1 MRTTM
6 SDMTT
11 ATSPTPTGAASGPGV
26 PPSGPGVPPSG
37 PGVPEVVG
45 GHRIAPAVAA
55 AERRPGRPRSARVD
69 EAVVEAVIDLLAE
82 GTAAE
87 ALSIEAIA
95 TRAGVGKAT
104 IYRRWPNK
112 EAILVDAV
120 ASLKGP
126 VPEIAGQSVRDDLIT
141 LLRPVGRN
149 QNTRAAR
156 VLPCLISEFKRSPSL
171 RQVYEKV
178 LAPRRQLM
186 RDVLRRGIDAGDLR
200 PDIDI
205 EAVMAMLVGPM
216 VAQSVMD
223 WNPTLDRETLPERL
237 VAAAWPAIAVRP

>member
-1 MRTTM
+1 M

-11 ATSPTPTGAASGPGV
+11 TTAPGPGGQPSV
-26 PPSGPGVPPSG
+26 PGPAAPG
-37 PGVPEVVG
+37 P
-45 GHRIAPAVAA
+45 RSAAPIGT
-55 AERRPGRPRSARVD
+55 ERRPGRPRSARVD
-69 EAVVEAVIDLLAE
+69 EAVIEAVIDLLAE

-87 ALSIEAIA
+87 ALSIEALA
-95 TRAGVGKAT
+95 ARAGVGKAA
-104 IYRRWPNK
+104 IYRRWANK

-126 VPEIAGQSVRDDLIT
+126 VPEIAGVSIQDDLIA

-149 QNTRAAR
+149 HNTRAAR

-178 LAPRRQLM
+178 IEPRRRVM
-186 RDVLRRGIDAGDLR
+186 REVLRRGIERGELR

-223 WNPTLDRETLPERL
+223 WNPSLDRETLPERL
-237 VAAAWPAIAVRP
+237 VAAAWPAIAA

>member
-1 MRTTM
+1 M

-11 ATSPTPTGAASGPGV
+11 ATSPAPKVQHTASGSAASA
-26 PPSGPGVPPSG
+26 
-37 PGVPEVVG
+37 
-45 GHRIAPAVAA
+45 APD
-55 AERRPGRPRSARVD
+55 RRPGRPRSARVD
-69 EAVVEAVIDLLAE
+69 EAVIEAVIDLLVE
-82 GTAAE
+82 GTSAE
-87 ALSIEAIA
+87 ALSIEALA
-95 TRAGVGKAT
+95 TRAGVGKAA

-126 VPEIAGQSVRDDLIT
+126 PPEIAGRSIRDDLVT

-149 QNTRAAR
+149 HTTRAGM

-178 LAPRRQLM
+178 LAPRRQMM
-186 RDVLRRGIDAGDLR
+186 RDVLGRGITQGVLR
-200 PDIDI
+200 ADIDI

-223 WNPTLDRETLPERL
+223 WNPDLDRETLPERL
-237 VAAAWPAIAVRP
+237 VAAAWPAIAA